1 MRVSEAQRD
10 GKSCLP
16 AGRRARAQTI
26 AGRFLLVLLGLTSG
40 VLLLEASLH
49 LLAWRLGRDPAPV
62 LAGQGKTVLL
72 AVGDS
77 NTYGLYLRE
86 EEAYP
91 AVLSR
96 LWRDQGE
103 RPPLAVVNL
112 GYPGMNSTL
121 LASQFGRVL
130 QELRP
135 RVVTLMLGVNDFWT
149 IPMPA
154 RGEDAAGE
162 RLRRWFWQHVR
173 TYRLLY
179 FLFRSADLRLAHVP
193 QDLRRVRP
201 GEFFSRWSSRAR
213 VRVGESELQLGFEM
227 DAAAEAPASVRET
240 TLAAN
245 LAAMVEE
252 ARRSGACVLLLTYA
266 ADGGLYW
273 LANKI
278 TRRVAGEL
286 GVGLVDLAATF
297 APRCPVRGE
306 GSLVASKSHCPQYL
320 FPDQHPTALG
330 HREIALRLFEP
341 VRSCLR

>member
-1 MRVSEAQRD
+1 MRVSEAQGD

-16 AGRRARAQTI
+16 PGGRARAQTI

-49 LLAWRLGRDPAPV
+49 LLAWRLGRDPTPV
-62 LAGQGKTVLL
+62 LAGQGKTVLVT
-72 AVGDS
+72 VGDS

-96 LWRDQGE
+96 LWRDHGG

-154 RGEDAAGE
+154 RGEDAAVE

-179 FLFRSADLRLAHVP
+179 FLFRSAELHLAQVP

-201 GEFFSRWSSRAR
+201 GEFFTRWSSRAR
-213 VRVGESELQLGFEM
+213 VGETELQLGFEV

-273 LANKI
+273 LANQ
-278 TRRVAGEL
+278 TVRRLAGEL
-286 GVGLVDLAATF
+286 GVGLVDLASTF
-297 APRCPVRGE
+297 APRCPVRVE
-306 GSLVASKSHCPQYL
+306 GSLVQAKSHCPQYL

-330 HREIALRLFEP
+330 HREIALRLLEP